1 MATPARLQPSQQ
13 LGGRLLRLLRLLR
26 CRWTWRRAMIVL
38 SVLTLQAT
46 GFALTAEQAA
56 AGAIEAAAREG
67 EALREKDEQLAAQ
80 AESIATQAE
89 TSQLSWRRL
98 LR

>member
-1 MATPARLQPSQQ
+1 MPPPHVLEHALQVVHAPTQ
-13 LGGRLLRLLRLLR
+13 LCLV
-26 CRWTWRRAMIVL
+26 VL